1 MTTAN
6 LDTLLEKART
16 LEAKGDLAGAVT
28 TLQGAPE
35 PLKNRG
41 LWNYARGSLAFR
53 QGDLDT
59 AQQHF
64 EKAVEAEPEIAEYR
78 SNLGAVLLERAK
90 NGDAAA
96 GAKALEVMKGAMRW
110 GAALPETYVNYGL
123 ALLVAKRHEE
133 ALRAFDQALAMDK
146 MHVNARYNRAA
157 ALNALEKY
165 DEALVALDALLKDV
179 PNHPQ
184 AAASRKKLAE
194 RLKKA

>member
-1 MTTAN
+1 M
-6 LDTLLEKART
+6 RC
-16 LEAKGDLAGAVT
+16 
-28 TLQGAPE
+28 Q
-35 PLKNRG
+35 
-41 LWNYARGSLAFR
+41 
-53 QGDLDT
+53 
-59 AQQHF
+59 
-64 EKAVEAEPEIAEYR
+64 
-78 SNLGAVLLERAK
+78 
-90 NGDAAA
+90 AAHSS
-96 GAKALEVMKGAMRW
+96 LEVMKGAMRW

-179 PNHPQ
+179 PNHQQ